1 MKNGFV
7 VSQDI
12 EYNNQNNHHLPATN
26 HHSNGKVVQEEV
38 NGRQSDQKLM
48 NGHGFDSEGLHVR
61 KSPSTAAMESPL
73 SSTATTTT
81 LKFIGAKDAFAN
93 YDVLWCR
100 TKSWIESMKHVPWK
114 NGRAPPGKAYNPTEV
129 S

>member
-7 VSQDI
+7 GSQDI
-12 EYNNQNNHHLPATN
+12 EYNNQNNHHLPTTN
-26 HHSNGKVVQEEV
+26 HHHRNGKVVQEEV
-38 NGRQSDQKLM
+38 NGRQSDLKM
-48 NGHGFDSEGLHVR
+48 KNGHGFDNDGLHVR
-61 KSPSTAAMESPL
+61 KSPSTMESPL

-81 LKFIGAKDAFAN
+81 LKFIGAKDAFTT